1 MLPRPSLL
9 LAVLVGGVVGGA
21 GRYLVVQALPTD
33 GFPWA
38 TLAVNLSGAFVL
50 ALLLV
55 LVLEV
60 LPPSTYVRPLL
71 GTGFCGA
78 WTTFSGIVVPAD
90 ELLRDGRAGTATSYL
105 LASLLGGLVAG
116 YGGIVTGRAV
126 GRVTGRGT
134 ARRTA

>member
-9 LAVLVGGVVGGA
+9 LAVLAGGFVGGA
-21 GRYLVVQALPTD
+21 GRYLVGQAFPA
-33 GFPWA
+33 GRFPWA
-38 TLAVNLSGAFVL
+38 TLAVNLSGAFLL

-60 LPPSTYVRPLL
+60 LPPSTYLRPAL

-90 ELLRDGRAGTATSYL
+90 ELLRDGHAGTAAAYL
-105 LASLLGGLVAG
+105 LGSLLGGLVAG
-116 YGGIVTGRAV
+116 YGGIVV
-126 GRVTGRGT
+126 GRLAT
-134 ARRTA
+134 RRTA

>member
-1 MLPRPSLL
+1 VLPRPSLL
-9 LAVLVGGVVGGA
+9 LAVLVGGCAGGL
-21 GRYLVVQALPTD
+21 GRYLLTEALPRSR
-33 GFPWA
+33 FPWA
-38 TLAVNLSGAFVL
+38 TLAVNLSGAFLL

-55 LVLEV
+55 LVLQV

-90 ELLRDGRAGTATSYL
+90 ELLRDARAGTAAAYL
-105 LASLLGGLVAG
+105 LASVLGGLVAG
-116 YGGIVTGRAV
+116 FGGLVLGRFV
-126 GRVTGRGT
+126 

>member
-9 LAVLVGGVVGGA
+9 LAVLAGGCAGGL
-21 GRYLVVQALPTD
+21 GRYLLTEALPRSR
-33 GFPWA
+33 FPWA
-38 TLAVNLSGAFVL
+38 TLVVNLSGAFLL

-78 WTTFSGIVVPAD
+78 WTTFSGIVVPSD
-90 ELLRDGRAGTATSYL
+90 ELLRDGRAGTAAAYL
-105 LASLLGGLVAG
+105 LASVLGGLVAG
-116 YGGIVTGRAV
+116 FGGLVLGRFV
-126 GRVTGRGT
+126 